1 MSAAAVIDTLEFAR
15 GGQQLRGSLAV
26 VDLQRLDD
34 ILFDTQ
40 GTLEY
45 ALRGG
50 RDIQN
55 RPQIEVEVEG
65 LLHLQCQRCLGLLEY
80 AADVTNTLLVLAA
93 DANNAEG
100 MDDPE
105 GPDVIEGQPELDVAA
120 LIEDE
125 VLLSLPLAPR
135 HTDGACRSRLETN
148 DDAAQKPSPFAQLA
162 ALRQPQSTKNRTS

>member
-26 VDLQRLDD
+26 VDLKRLED

-40 GTLEY
+40 GRLEY

-50 RDIQN
+50 RDART

-65 LLHLQCQRCLGLLEY
+65 LLHLQCQRCLDVLEY
-80 AADVTNTLLVLAA
+80 AAEVKNTLLVVPAGAPA
-93 DANNAEG
+93 DDEL
-100 MDDPE
+100 DDPE
-105 GPDVIEGQPELDVAA
+105 GPDVIESQPELDVAG

-135 HTDGACRSRLETN
+135 HPEGACRSRLETN
-148 DDAAQKPSPFAQLA
+148 DDAVQKRSPFAQLA
-162 ALRQPQSTKNRTS
+162 ALRQPQGTKNRTS

>member
-26 VDLQRLDD
+26 VDLKRLDD
-34 ILFDTQ
+34 ILFDTKGQ
-40 GTLEY
+40 LEY

-50 RDIQN
+50 HDARN

-80 AADVTNTLLVLAA
+80 AADVKNTLLVLPPGAQT
-93 DANNAEG
+93 DDEL
-100 MDDPE
+100 DDPE
-105 GPDVIEGQPELDVAA
+105 GPDVIEGQPALDVPG

-135 HTDGACRSRLETN
+135 HPDGACGSRLETN
-148 DDAAQKPSPFAQLA
+148 DDAAQKRSPFAQLA
-162 ALRQPQSTKNRTS
+162 ALRQPQSAKNRTS